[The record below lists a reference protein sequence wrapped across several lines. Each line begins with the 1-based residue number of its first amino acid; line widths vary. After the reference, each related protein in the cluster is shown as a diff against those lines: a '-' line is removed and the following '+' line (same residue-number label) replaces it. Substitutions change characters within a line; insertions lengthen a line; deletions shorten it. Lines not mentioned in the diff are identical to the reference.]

1 MWAGNQREPREIKIK
16 RYKAVVFDL
25 DGTLIDSKKDI
36 LGAFH
41 SAFDSLGKE
50 RPSDDALM
58 HTIGYRLEECFYPF
72 LEKNEELCSKA
83 AIAFRE
89 YYKDHYLDQTIP
101 YDGIDDS
108 LKKLSLDVP
117 LGLATM
123 KKGYYAR
130 KILHA
135 FGWDSLFKSV
145 SASEEGL
152 KSKPDPE
159 MLFKVISDLGVKP
172 EETLYIGDT
181 SIDLE
186 MATRAKVPFL
196 FADWGYGSLDGQAN
210 GVETAHAP
218 LDLQK
223 YLE

>member
-1 MWAGNQREPREIKIK
+1 M
-16 RYKAVVFDL
+16 
-25 DGTLIDSKKDI
+25 
-36 LGAFH
+36 GAFH
-41 SAFDSLGKE
+41 SAFDALGKE

-58 HTIGYRLEECFYPF
+58 HTIGFRLEECFYPF
-72 LEKNEELCSKA
+72 LGKDEGLCSKA

-89 YYKDHYLDQTIP
+89 YYKDHYLDRTQP
-101 YDGIDDS
+101 FDGVDNF
-108 LKKLSLDVP
+108 LRKLSLEVP

-130 KILHA
+130 KILEA
-135 FGWDSLFKSV
+135 FGWESLFKSV

-159 MLFKVISDLGVKP
+159 MLFKAISDLGVKAV
-172 EETLYIGDT
+172 ETLYVGDT

-186 MATRAKVPFL
+186 MAERAKVPFL
-196 FADWGYGSLDGQAN
+196 FAGWGYGSLDGQAA
-210 GVETAHAP
+210 GVETIKNP
-218 LDLQK
+218 TELIK